1 MTDDRGLSI
10 FDEGNTEAD
19 EPTQVIPRVEAD
31 EPKPAT
37 AEVPAQKTAPQT
49 APQTAAQVAAQT
61 AQKPAQAASQAAPV
75 VKVAEPLKQAEP
87 VATAVPRSANAPLVP
102 PKAASTSAAALPLVR
117 RGGYDKDA
125 VDRHLRTT
133 SAEKAGLIASL
144 NESQDKLRALQAE
157 NAQLREKTAEID
169 TPSYA
174 GLGGR

>member
-10 FDEGNTEAD
+10 FEEADAEAD
-19 EPTQVIPRVEAD
+19 EPTQVIPRVEAKAETAEPAAQQPAD
-31 EPKPAT
+31 AAPPTPAAVPKPAAT
-37 AEVPAQKTAPQT
+37 
-49 APQTAAQVAAQT
+49 
-61 AQKPAQAASQAAPV
+61 QAAKA
-75 VKVAEPLKQAEP
+75 AEP

-144 NESQDKLRALQAE
+144 NESQEKLRALQNE
-157 NAQLREKTAEID
+157 NTKLREKVDEVEA
-169 TPSYA
+169 PSYA
-174 GLGGR
+174 GLGGRASELLRLAEEQSEDV